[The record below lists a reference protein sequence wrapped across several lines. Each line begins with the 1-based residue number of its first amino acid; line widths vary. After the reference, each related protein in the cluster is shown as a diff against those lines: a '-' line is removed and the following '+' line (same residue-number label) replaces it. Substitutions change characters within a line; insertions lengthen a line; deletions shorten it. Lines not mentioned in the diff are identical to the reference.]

1 MKFFIFVNRVSEE
14 EEKKLL
20 FILLLLFISELATQ
34 IFTHTLNYLNQAY
47 INQQKC
53 KFIKFSEKCFFTEFS
68 WSKFM

>member
-34 IFTHTLNYLNQAY
+34 IFTHTLNYILTQSSIY
-47 INQQKC
+47 KSTKVQIYQ
-53 KFIKFSEKCFFTEFS
+53 I
-68 WSKFM
+68 